1 MYQIFCKVT
10 TVMKVLREAIESQ
23 LARGRE
29 KLNKKITVHV
39 RERFFL
45 TDKVYLGYFVS
56 LMAIKYCINSLPVN
70 IVSPPAVA
78 NSRL

>member
-1 MYQIFCKVT
+1 
-10 TVMKVLREAIESQ
+10 MKVRREAIESQ

-29 KLNKKITVHV
+29 KLNKKITVRV
-39 RERFFL
+39 QERFFL
-45 TDKVYLGYFVS
+45 TDKVYLGYFLS
-56 LMAIKYCINSLPVN
+56 LMAIKYNINSLPVN